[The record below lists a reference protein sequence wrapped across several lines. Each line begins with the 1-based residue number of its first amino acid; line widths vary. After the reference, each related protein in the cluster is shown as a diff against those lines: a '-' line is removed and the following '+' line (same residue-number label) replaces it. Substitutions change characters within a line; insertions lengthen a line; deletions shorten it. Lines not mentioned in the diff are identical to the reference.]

1 MREVLDMESK
11 YDELDKKIEKMQ
23 AIVFEKHKE
32 YNDLV
37 EQLAVLLDERYPE
50 RKTDRIKDALY
61 DAYIQSDRSL
71 DEILDL
77 IQDVNSYI

>member
-1 MREVLDMESK
+1 
-11 YDELDKKIEKMQ
+11 MQ

>member
-1 MREVLDMESK
+1 MESK

-37 EQLAVLLDERYPE
+37 EQLEVLLDERYPE